1 MAQMVQRG
9 QVTPADEL
17 RGLLDSAEIRV
28 ANVRWSG
35 EGALALL
42 GELDR
47 IAELWPD
54 A

>member
-17 RGLLDSAEIRV
+17 RDLLDTAEKRV

-47 IAELWPD
+47 IAELWP
-54 A
+54 AA